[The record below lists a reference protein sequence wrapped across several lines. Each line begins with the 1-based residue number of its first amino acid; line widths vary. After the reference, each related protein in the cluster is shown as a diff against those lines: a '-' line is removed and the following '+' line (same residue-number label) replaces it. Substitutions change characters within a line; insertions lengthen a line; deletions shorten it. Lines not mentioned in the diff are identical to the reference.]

1 MADTK
6 TPVPPRFHK
15 EGLYFVPL
23 GGAGEIGMNLN
34 LYRYE
39 GKWLMVDLGITFG
52 NDTTPGVDVIL
63 PDPSFIEELKAD
75 LVGLVITHAHEDHLG
90 AVPYLWPDLECPVYA
105 TPFSAEFL
113 RHKLREDDLVG
124 EVPLT
129 EIPLGGRFTVG
140 PFDLEFISTTH
151 SIPEPNHLAIRTKSG
166 VILHTADWKL
176 DPEPLVGKPADLDAL
191 RRLGDEGVLAMVGD
205 STNIFSDKHSG
216 SEGDVRRSM
225 IELFGRFKTGRI
237 AVACFASNIARMES
251 IAVAAKANGRDVALV
266 GRSLWRMHDTAK
278 ACGYLKDAP
287 KFLTDEEGAHLPRD
301 KVLFIC
307 TGSQGEPRAALKRIA
322 SDSHPHVSLSKGD
335 VVIFSSRIIPGNER
349 SILQLQNQIAALG
362 AKMITSRDALVH
374 VSGHPGADEVR
385 TLYELTRP
393 RISLPVHGEF
403 MHLDEHSSV
412 ARDMGVKQV
421 VTITNGYV
429 VRLDG
434 PEPEVVGHVPTGR
447 LALDGDRLIPLD
459 SEVVRD
465 RKRIGFNGA
474 VVVSLVLDGK
484 GRLMGEPRISARGLL
499 DAEEDA
505 DDLDDLLDLVS
516 DAVNGMRPADRRDD
530 YPVEE
535 TVRVAVRRAFRQS
548 QGRRPVTDIHVLR
561 V

>member
-1 MADTK
+1 MADQTQ
-6 TPVPPRFHK
+6 PVPPRFQK
-15 EGLYFVPL
+15 EGLYFIPL

-34 LYRYE
+34 LYRYK

-52 NDTTPGVDVIL
+52 NDSTPGVDVIL
-63 PDPSFIEELKAD
+63 PDPSFIEERKDD

-90 AVPYLWPDLECPVYA
+90 AVSYLWPYLECPVYA

-113 RHKLREDDLVG
+113 RHKLREDDMVD

-129 EIPLGGRFTVG
+129 EIPLGSRFQVG

-151 SIPEPNHLAIRTKSG
+151 SIPEPNHLAIRTESG
-166 VILHTADWKL
+166 AILHTADWKL
-176 DPEPLVGKPADLDAL
+176 DPEPLVGQPADLDAL
-191 RRLGDEGVLAMVGD
+191 KRLGDEGVLAMVGD
-205 STNIFSDKHSG
+205 STNIFSEKPSG
-216 SEGDVRRSM
+216 SEGDVRRSL
-225 IELFGRFKTGRI
+225 IDLFGGLTGRI
-237 AVACFASNIARMES
+237 AVACFASNIARMGS
-251 IAVAAKANGRDVALV
+251 IAVAAQANGREVALV

-287 KFLTDEEGAHLPRD
+287 RFLTDEEGAYLPRD
-301 KVLFIC
+301 KVVFIC

-322 SDSHPHVSLSKGD
+322 GDSHPHVTLSKGD

-349 SILQLQNQIAALG
+349 SILQVQNQIAALG
-362 AKMITSRDALVH
+362 VRMITAKDAFVH
-374 VSGHPGADEVR
+374 VSGHPGAEEVR

-393 RISLPVHGEF
+393 RVSLPVHGEF
-403 MHLDEHSSV
+403 MHLDHHSEV
-412 ARDMGVKQV
+412 AREMGVQHV
-421 VTITNGYV
+421 VTITNGHV

-434 PEPEVVGHVPTGR
+434 DAPELVGEVPTGR
-447 LALDGDRLIPLD
+447 LALDGDRLLPMD

-474 VVVSLVLDGK
+474 VVVSLALDAK

-499 DAEEDA
+499 DPEEDA
-505 DDLDDLLDLVS
+505 EDLDDLRDLVC
-516 DAVNGMRPADRRDD
+516 DAVNAMRPQDRRDD

-535 TVRVAVRRAFRQS
+535 TVRLAVRRAFRQS